1 MNENL
6 FMIVA
11 LLTGVVI
18 GGIFFGGLWF
28 TVKKGVTSKI
38 PALWFLGS
46 FVLRMGV
53 VLLGYYLILQNG
65 SWQNGFICL
74 IGFIAARFIV
84 IRQTKIFDAKTTIVK
99 EERKGVGHEA

>member
-1 MNENL
+1 MNEKL
-6 FMIVA
+6 FMIVS

-18 GGIFFGGLWF
+18 GSVFFGGLWF
-28 TVKKGVTSKI
+28 TVKKGMTSKI

-46 FVLRMGV
+46 FVFRMGI

-65 SWQNGFICL
+65 SWLNGLICLTGFIV
-74 IGFIAARFIV
+74 ARFIV
-84 IRQTKIFDAKTTIVK
+84 IRQTRIFDAKATIVK